1 LRAGNGSSIPIPSS
15 NFPETNLAGEE
26 SSSHFHNSIEP
37 EISDQGLPNAE
48 HTIQIRSTKKVRGN
62 ETDGAFLSSVTF
74 QFEKIFEDKDDGKG
88 DIQPSSNETSNLPV
102 SNRDS
107 NVGDKPKSMIYSHR
121 KSKTFHPCAINIA
134 SLKQPLVLDYTGK
147 VASES
152 NNSVDAKASFHGNTC
167 APPLHRRSKSLHWQ
181 KDSADSST
189 FHFLDCLKPP
199 LTDEV
204 NSNNTNYHQLFRF
217 RDIKSLLHDPDTA
230 KTSRLGLL
238 DEAGFSH
245 AAGIPFRSGGVEG
258 IVLYYTIKLSTEKTI
273 AAVIDPT
280 TANLAEGGTISIA
293 NQVYLLRA
301 TELIGAV
308 ITSIEAR
315 RAVMVMKLESSS
327 PSTAS
332 VTTLSESS
340 FCAEQGMADTNSIS
354 SMNGRTL
361 LALQVRKSLNVWR
374 SKCRGGNLQIPSVM
388 PWEQSSWT
396 FIGVLVSVLLLSGIN
411 WGIRFLSDGSYYIH
425 GAPILGPIGSV
436 IALQFGS
443 ASAPT
448 AQPRN
453 IILGQLV
460 AGCVVLPFTYIPNWI
475 LSQWIKEAIGT
486 ACAVMAMV
494 KVSLLLMNAL
504 DHITFLRIN

>member
-121 KSKTFHPCAINIA
+121 KSKTFHPCAINIE

-147 VASES
+147 VATES
-152 NNSVDAKASFHGNTC
+152 NNSVDTKASFHGNIC
-167 APPLHRRSKSLHWQ
+167 APALHRRSKSLHWQ

-332 VTTLSESS
+332 VTTLSNPV
-340 FCAEQGMADTNSIS
+340 FVLNKGWLIRIS
-354 SMNGRTL
+354 S
-361 LALQVRKSLNVWR
+361 
-374 SKCRGGNLQIPSVM
+374 
-388 PWEQSSWT
+388 
-396 FIGVLVSVLLLSGIN
+396 
-411 WGIRFLSDGSYYIH
+411 
-425 GAPILGPIGSV
+425 
-436 IALQFGS
+436 
-443 ASAPT
+443 
-448 AQPRN
+448 
-453 IILGQLV
+453 
-460 AGCVVLPFTYIPNWI
+460 
-475 LSQWIKEAIGT
+475 
-486 ACAVMAMV
+486 AV
-494 KVSLLLMNAL
+494 
-504 DHITFLRIN
+504 